1 MVQRAHLYGDR
12 NKIQTWMFT
21 VTQNEVISLDV
32 KLISNKFSTVNV
44 INFILGMEKPKKLT
58 LQNADKMLV
67 KLRKL
72 VAENPVELLI
82 HHVQLLDQIF
92 KILAIEYS
100 QNTSKEDFNDA
111 NIIEHDENRQDVAFE
126 VLLLMIDMF
135 YAVFPQFK
143 NLFTQYLEEHFY

>member
-1 MVQRAHLYGDR
+1 M
-12 NKIQTWMFT
+12 
-21 VTQNEVISLDV
+21 
-32 KLISNKFSTVNV
+32 
-44 INFILGMEKPKKLT
+44 
-58 LQNADKMLV
+58 

-100 QNTSKEDFNDA
+100 SSTSKESFNDA

-126 VLLLMIDMF
+126 ILLLMIDMF